1 MGVSKMH
8 STYSI
13 LFKPLL
19 GRNTSSKCELEIMN
33 LSTAVFRWRTCSVR
47 YG

>member
-19 GRNTSSKCELEIMN
+19 GVTHLKLMAG
-33 LSTAVFRWRTCSVR
+33 LVPAPLDTAPCDS
-47 YG
+47 